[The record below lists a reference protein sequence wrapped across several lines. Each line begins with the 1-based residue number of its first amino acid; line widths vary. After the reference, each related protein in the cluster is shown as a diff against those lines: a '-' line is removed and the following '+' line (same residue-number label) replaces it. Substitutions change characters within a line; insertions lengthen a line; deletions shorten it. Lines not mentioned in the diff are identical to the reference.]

1 VTFRFSLFRFCL
13 FLFLAAPLVAMA
25 PGDAT
30 GSKEHSV
37 SSSADIAQLGEAVR
51 PGEVLVMTNGTW
63 TDQTIVFRGR
73 GTPEKPITLRAQ
85 TPGKVVLTGN
95 SSITI
100 DGEYLVVSGLSL
112 KDGLSTN
119 AGVAIKGSHCRL
131 TDTAVVD
138 GTYKFFV
145 RMWGTENRL
154 DHCYLA
160 GKTSESPTLQVEVER
175 KPNHH
180 RIDHNHFGARPPLG
194 RNGGETIRVGYSWQ
208 SMTNSGTTV
217 EQNLFERCDGELEI
231 VSNKSCENIYRGN
244 TFLDCA
250 GMFTLRHGN
259 RCRVEGNFFFGHHKR
274 GSGGIRVIG
283 EDHVIINN
291 YIDGVEEGA
300 FRVTSG
306 ILDSPL
312 VGYFRARNCLIAFN
326 TVVDS
331 AGPCIELAAGLG
343 TSRRTLL
350 PENITIANNVFSL
363 PQRATLLKGKEGDG
377 FKWLGNIVWAGTNNA
392 AIPARNGVKVIDP
405 KLVLGND
412 HLWRPTRESPLRGG
426 AEGGF
431 SEIKSDI
438 DGQERKNAFDA
449 GCDQFATTPVNNR
462 PLMGRDVGPSWMN
475 RTNSL
480 TFNR

>member
-1 VTFRFSLFRFCL
+1 
-13 FLFLAAPLVAMA
+13 MA
-25 PGDAT
+25 LSEAT
-30 GSKEHSV
+30 HPKEHFV
-37 SSSADIAQLGEAVR
+37 SSAADIAQLGEAVR
-51 PGEVLVMTNGTW
+51 PGDVLVMTNGTW
-63 TDQTIVFRGR
+63 TDQAIVFRGR

-95 SSITI
+95 SSVTI
-100 DGEYLVVSGLSL
+100 DGEYLVVSGFSL
-112 KDGLSTN
+112 KDGRSTN

-131 TDTAVVD
+131 TDTVVVG

-145 RMWGTENRL
+145 RMWGTENRM

-160 GKTSESPTLQVEVER
+160 GKTSESPTLQVEVES
-175 KPNHH
+175 KPNRH
-180 RIDHNHFGARPPLG
+180 RIDHNHFGSRPPLG

-208 SMTNSGTTV
+208 SMTNSGTIV
-217 EQNLFERCDGELEI
+217 EQNLFDRCDGELEI
-231 VSNKSCENIYRGN
+231 VSNKSCDNVYRGN

-283 EDHVIINN
+283 EDHVIVNN

-331 AGPCIELAAGLG
+331 AGPIIELAAGLG

-377 FKWLGNIVWAGTNNA
+377 FKWQGNVAWAGTNSE
-392 AIPARNGVKVIDP
+392 AIGPRAGVRVADP

-412 HLWRPTRESPLRGG
+412 HLWRPAEDSPLRGR
-426 AEGGF
+426 AEGNF
-431 SEIKSDI
+431 WEIKTDI
-438 DGQERKNAFDA
+438 DGQKRQNAFDV
-449 GCDQFATTPVNNR
+449 GCDQIATTPVRNQ
-462 PLMGRDVGPSWMN
+462 PLTARDVGPSWMS

>member
-1 VTFRFSLFRFCL
+1 
-13 FLFLAAPLVAMA
+13 
-25 PGDAT
+25 
-30 GSKEHSV
+30 
-37 SSSADIAQLGEAVR
+37 
-51 PGEVLVMTNGTW
+51 
-63 TDQTIVFRGR
+63 
-73 GTPEKPITLRAQ
+73 
-85 TPGKVVLTGN
+85 VLTGR
-95 SSITI
+95 SSITMH
-100 DGEYLVVSGLSL
+100 GEYLVVSGLSL
-112 KDGLSTN
+112 RDGSSTN

-145 RMWGTENRL
+145 RMWGNENRL

-160 GKTSESPTLQVEVER
+160 GKTSESPTLQVEVEN

-180 RIDHNHFGARPPLG
+180 RIDHNHFGPRPPLG

-208 SMTNSGTTV
+208 SMTNSGTIV
-217 EQNLFERCDGELEI
+217 EQNLFDRCDGELEI
-231 VSNKSCENIYRGN
+231 VSNKSCDNIYRGN

-283 EDHVIINN
+283 EDHVIVNN

-363 PQRATLLKGKEGDG
+363 PQLATLLKGREGDR
-377 FKWLGNIVWAGTNNA
+377 FKWLANIAWAGTNNG
-392 AIPARNGVKVIDP
+392 AIPTKNGVKVIDP
-405 KLVLGND
+405 KLVLASD
-412 HLWRPTRESPLRGG
+412 HLQRPAEGSPLRGS
-426 AEGGF
+426 AEGSF
-431 SEIKSDI
+431 SQIKTDI
-438 DGQERKNAFDA
+438 DGQERQNALDA
-449 GCDQFATTPVNNR
+449 GCDQIATTPVTNR
-462 PLMGRDVGPSWMN
+462 PLTARDVGPSWMN

>member
-1 VTFRFSLFRFCL
+1 MALSDVTDSR
-13 FLFLAAPLVAMA
+13 
-25 PGDAT
+25 
-30 GSKEHSV
+30 EHLV
-37 SSSADIAQLGEAVR
+37 SSAADIAQLGEALR
-51 PGEVLVMTNGTW
+51 PGDVLVMTNGTW
-63 TDQTIVFRGR
+63 TEQTIVFRGR
-73 GTPEKPITLRAQ
+73 GTSEKPITLRAQ
-85 TPGKVVLTGN
+85 TPGKVVLTGR
-95 SSITI
+95 SSITMH
-100 DGEYLVVSGLSL
+100 GEYLVVSGLSL
-112 KDGLSTN
+112 RDGSSTN

-145 RMWGTENRL
+145 RMWGNENRL

-160 GKTSESPTLQVEVER
+160 GKTSESPTLQVEVEN

-180 RIDHNHFGARPPLG
+180 RIDHNHFGPRPPLG

-208 SMTNSGTTV
+208 SMTNSGTIV
-217 EQNLFERCDGELEI
+217 EQNLFDRCDGELEI
-231 VSNKSCENIYRGN
+231 ISNKSCDNIYRGN

-259 RCRVEGNFFFGHHKR
+259 RCRVEGNFFLGRHKH

-283 EDHVIINN
+283 EDHVIVNN

-377 FKWLGNIVWAGTNNA
+377 FKWLGNIAWAGTNNA
-392 AIPARNGVKVIDP
+392 VVPARNGIKVIDP
-405 KLVLGND
+405 KLVLASD
-412 HLWRPTRESPLRGG
+412 RLQRPAQDSPLRGS
-426 AEGGF
+426 AEGSF
-431 SEIKSDI
+431 SEIKTDI
-438 DGQERKNAFDA
+438 DGQERQNALDV
-449 GCDQFATTPVNNR
+449 GCDQIATAPVTNR
-462 PLMGRDVGPSWMN
+462 PLTTRDVGPSWMD